1 MRDYKHNK
9 ELLDDA
15 MASIIMDLR
24 HEPEH
29 VRDLLLSIPKNILE
43 AYVVPSDKKE
53 LERET

>member
-1 MRDYKHNK
+1 MRDYKHSK
-9 ELLDDA
+9 ELLDGA

-43 AYVVPSDKKE
+43 AYLISSDEEE
-53 LERET
+53 LERES